1 MQGQSTPWLD
11 RNHHNQITQKLTP
24 MKPSFKIAV
33 LASFAFLSASSASH
47 ALESSASPKPSNRL
61 HVEIEDLNQDNLSQ
75 ASVFNKDSDRN
86 QDYNYDAKTR
96 PSRYRRM
103 RS

>member
-1 MQGQSTPWLD
+1 
-11 RNHHNQITQKLTP
+11 

-86 QDYNYDAKTR
+86 QDYNYDRNQDYNYDAKTR

>member
-1 MQGQSTPWLD
+1 
-11 RNHHNQITQKLTP
+11 

-33 LASFAFLSASSASH
+33 LASFAFLSASAASH
-47 ALESSASPKPSNRL
+47 ALQSSASPKPSNRL

-75 ASVFNKDSDRN
+75 ASVFNKDSDSNQDYDQDYDYDHDYNSDRN
-86 QDYNYDAKTR
+86 QDYDYDHDAKTP

-103 RS
+103 RR

>member
-1 MQGQSTPWLD
+1 
-11 RNHHNQITQKLTP
+11 

-47 ALESSASPKPSNRL
+47 ALQSSASPKPSNRL
-61 HVEIEDLNQDNLSQ
+61 HVEIEDLNPSHPSQ

-86 QDYNYDAKTR
+86 QDDNQDYNSDRNQDYNYDYDAKTR
-96 PSRYRRM
+96 LSRHRRI